1 LFGLAPKEQSV
12 ATASAQ
18 IRSAQNNGHPARII
32 VIVSNVDAQK
42 NLAALSAKR
51 GAQ

>member
-1 LFGLAPKEQSV
+1 V
-12 ATASAQ
+12 
-18 IRSAQNNGHPARII
+18 QNNGHPARINLI
-32 VIVSNVDAQK
+32 ASKVEAWK